1 MAFIDEIEI
10 NFPSSSLDAFAR
22 QRVSNPAT
30 IFDVKLTND
39 NRPLVFDDSQVSGS
53 GTTSV
58 YSVNTSSVL
67 LSVASSTAGRHIR
80 QTFRRFN
87 YQSGK
92 SQLIILTGVIGVPT
106 SGNSKKIGYFDDQN
120 GLFFDSTGAT
130 VGVNV
135 RTFTTGAAVD
145 TRIAQSAWNLDKLD
159 GTGGS
164 GVTLD
169 FSKTQIF
176 FFDFEWLGV
185 GSIRFGFFIDGM
197 PIYCHVVQNA
207 NVLTEVYMT
216 TPNLPI
222 RYEIEN
228 DGTGAADSLKQIC
241 STVIS
246 EGGAPNT
253 GAPISINR
261 ANTAMQTGNNSDL
274 HPLFAIRLASGFL
287 SSTVQL
293 NAFSIIC
300 TSSSAY
306 EYFWLLDPTIT
317 GTALSFT
324 ALTNSSIE
332 FDASRTSTSTVTAG
346 TGTVINSGVGFQSN
360 NGGTTAGFFSDEFA
374 LGSDISG
381 TAQILV
387 LAIRRVTG
395 ANERFYG
402 GVNLTDQK

>member
-10 NFPSSSLDAFAR
+10 NFPLGSLDAFAR

-39 NRPLVFDDSQVSGS
+39 NRPLIFDDSQVSGS
-53 GTTSV
+53 GTTST
-58 YSVNTSSVL
+58 YTANTSSVT
-67 LSVASSTAGRHIR
+67 LSVANVTAGRHIR

-92 SQLIILTGVIGVPT
+92 SQLIILTGVLGVPT
-106 SGNSKKIGYFDDQN
+106 SGNTKKVGYFDDGN

-145 TRIAQSAWNLDKLD
+145 TRIAQSAWNLDKMD
-159 GTGGS
+159 GTGTS

-185 GSIRFGFFIDGM
+185 GSVRFGFFVGGM

-207 NVLTEVYMT
+207 NVLTDVYMT

-261 ANTAMQTGNNSDL
+261 ANTTMQTGNNSNL

-293 NAFSIIC
+293 NTFSIIC

-306 EYFWLLDPTIT
+306 EYFWILDPTIT

-324 ALTNSSIE
+324 ALANSSIE
-332 FDASRTSTSTVTAG
+332 FDASRTSSTSVTAG

-360 NGGTTAGFFSDEFA
+360 NGGTTVGFFRDEFA

-381 TAQILV
+381 TSQILV